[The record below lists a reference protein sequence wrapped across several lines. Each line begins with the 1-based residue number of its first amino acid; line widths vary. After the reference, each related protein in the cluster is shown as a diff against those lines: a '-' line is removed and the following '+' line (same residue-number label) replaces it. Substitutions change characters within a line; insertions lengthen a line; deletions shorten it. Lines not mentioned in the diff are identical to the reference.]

1 MSESSGYPSNEI
13 DRRVSPGG
21 LVCPLVTPLV
31 GESEESNE
39 QALRFHTE
47 WLIPQ
52 VDGLFLLRSSGEF
65 PMLPQRVATQVLDV
79 AVEQVAGRLPLLV
92 GVEDTG
98 TRRTLNNL
106 MNVAHRSVDYVVVTA
121 PFYQAYDTQDP

>member
-1 MSESSGYPSNEI
+1 
-13 DRRVSPGG
+13 
-21 LVCPLVTPLV
+21 
-31 GESEESNE
+31 
-39 QALRFHTE
+39 
-47 WLIPQ
+47 
-52 VDGLFLLRSSGEF
+52 
-65 PMLPQRVATQVLDV
+65 MLPQRVATQVLDV